1 MLTITISLT
10 SLLLLPKIS
19 KLYWHHTTI
28 SILWVVIIF
37 TPGATSINFYTIV
50 SGISA
55 IDNVSGTLII
65 LTLWISAL
73 IFIART
79 NIYLKNNL
87 AKRFSVVTLILSII
101 LILCF
106 RSSNIFIFY
115 IWFEASLIP
124 TMALIML
131 WGYQPERLQASI
143 YLIMYTVIASLP
155 LLLIIWKI
163 YSLSGH
169 LNMCFP
175 WIIFP
180 KNLNIIG
187 AWLILT
193 LAFMVKLPLFS
204 AHLWLPKAHVEAP
217 VAGSIVLA
225 AILLKLGGYGLI
237 RAISLFPNLVNISC
251 LFISSLRLVGAGLT
265 GLICLRQT
273 DIKSL
278 IAYSSVGHMG
288 LIIAGIL
295 SNTKIGLIGA
305 LAIIIAHGL
314 VSSGLFCIANITY
327 ELTGTRSIA
336 LTKGLCNMLPLIS
349 LWWFLLI
356 CANIAAPPSI
366 NLLREILLII
376 ASMSQNMYLVLPLGF
391 LRFITAA
398 YSLYLYSSINH
409 GWPLS
414 INYSNLYLKSS
425 YTLLILLH
433 IIPVVLLII
442 IPDTITDWL

>member
-1 MLTITISLT
+1 MI
-10 SLLLLPKIS
+10 
-19 KLYWHHTTI
+19 
-28 SILWVVIIF
+28 
-37 TPGATSINFYTIV
+37 
-50 SGISA
+50 
-55 IDNVSGTLII
+55 
-65 LTLWISAL
+65 
-73 IFIART
+73 
-79 NIYLKNNL
+79 
-87 AKRFSVVTLILSII
+87 
-101 LILCF
+101 
-106 RSSNIFIFY
+106 
-115 IWFEASLIP
+115 
-124 TMALIML
+124 
-131 WGYQPERLQASI
+131 
-143 YLIMYTVIASLP
+143 YTVTASLP
-155 LLLIIWKI
+155 LLLIILKI
-163 YSLSGH
+163 YSLTGH

-175 WIIFP
+175 WLAFP
-180 KNLNIIG
+180 SNINLIG
-187 AWLILT
+187 AWLIIT
-193 LAFMVKLPLFS
+193 LAFLVKLPIFS
-204 AHLWLPKAHVEAP
+204 THLWLPKAHVEAP

-237 RAISLFPNLVNISC
+237 RIVTLFPNFISLSC
-251 LFISSLRLVGAGLT
+251 SFISSLRLIGASLT

-295 SNTKIGLIGA
+295 SNTKIGLIGS

-314 VSSGLFCIANITY
+314 VSSGLFCLANITY

-349 LWWFLLI
+349 LLWFLLI

-376 ASMSQNMYLVLPLGF
+376 GSISQNIYLFLPVGF

-414 INYSNLYLKSS
+414 VNYTNITIKPAY
-425 YTLLILLH
+425 I
-433 IIPVVLLII
+433 LLII
-442 IPDTITDWL
+442 LHITPVVILITCPDIITSWL